1 ETMSKSGLA
10 IALLFALIGMA
21 EMVVL
26 PQSYRRPNDSDLRF
40 WLRNM
45 RLYHHYSNEE
55 ITAAVGIPEPEI
67 TELLDKYAP
76 GWDWGPAAAEAKNL
90 FILPYPGGRHPRI
103 GFLDGAVDPQRE
115 TKFSV
120 FCPWDVN

>member
-1 ETMSKSGLA
+1 MIK
-10 IALLFALIGMA
+10 LFALLATFMISTCIQTQLQSSSSWA
-21 EMVVL
+21 EMS
-26 PQSYRRPNDSDLRF
+26 PARRPKDSEMSF

-45 RLYHHYSNEE
+45 KLYHHYSNEE

-76 GWDWGPAAAEAKNL
+76 PWDWGPAAAEAENL
-90 FILPYPGGRHPRI
+90 FVLPYPGGRHPRI
-103 GFLDGAVDPQRE
+103 GFLEGAVDPQRE

-120 FCPWDVN
+120 F